1 MQRAKS
7 ELCGKQ
13 RRLTQRHLSRT
24 LSTPEHYEFFRVAR
38 GWRSLLVLPHVP
50 PGPLSRSRDAIGPN
64 EQDDVVRKEF
74 FALEL
79 DKRSIWPACLNLVR
93 IRRNCQYTSIT
104 LVNEIPIAVD
114 DVVQARFNL
123 CLLIFLV
130 QVAL

>member
-13 RRLTQRHLSRT
+13 RRLAQRHFSRT
-24 LSTPEHYEFFRVAR
+24 MSTPEHNEFFRVAR

-50 PGPLSRSRDAIGPN
+50 PGPLSRSRDSIGPN
-64 EQDDVVRKEF
+64 EQNYVSRREF
-74 FALEL
+74 IALEL
-79 DKRSIWPACLNLVR
+79 DKRSILPACLHLVR
-93 IRRNCQYTSIT
+93 IRRNRQYTSIT
-104 LVNEIPIAVD
+104 LVNKIPIAVD
-114 DVVQARFNL
+114 DVVQARFDL